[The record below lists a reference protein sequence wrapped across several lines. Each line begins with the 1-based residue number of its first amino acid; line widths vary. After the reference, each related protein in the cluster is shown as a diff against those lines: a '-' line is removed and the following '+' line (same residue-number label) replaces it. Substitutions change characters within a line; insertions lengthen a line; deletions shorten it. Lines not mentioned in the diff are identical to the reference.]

1 MLFSV
6 GGTFSFGS
14 ERVDTYVDAS
24 IDDVDFDFVGIV
36 AGVDVDVDVDDV
48 EILVGFGVFCLKALV
63 LSGKYS
69 LMS

>member
-1 MLFSV
+1 MALLFSV

-36 AGVDVDVDVDDV
+36 AGVDVDVDDV